1 VRQSDDWRDAGR
13 LGLAAGA
20 TETREKKSMETAMKM
35 LSRMK
40 VGLVA
45 GTVVLA
51 LALPALAEGK
61 EGKKKEEIKLSD
73 CPAAVQQTIKDN
85 AGSGEIL
92 EVEKSAKKGAVVY
105 EAEVKKADGKKV
117 DIKVAA
123 DGKLIEIEAAE
134 DGDHQDKDEK
144 GNKDKD
150 DDDKDND
157 KE

>member
-1 VRQSDDWRDAGR
+1 
-13 LGLAAGA
+13 
-20 TETREKKSMETAMKM
+20 MKM
-35 LSRMK
+35 LNRMK

-61 EGKKKEEIKLSD
+61 EGKEGKKKEEIKLTD

-85 AGSGEIL
+85 AGGGEIL

-105 EAEVKKADGKKV
+105 AAEVKKADGKKI

-134 DGDHQDKDEK
+134 DGDHQDNDEK
-144 GNKDKD
+144 GNKDD
-150 DDDKDND
+150 NDNDNDND
-157 KE
+157 KDGE

>member
-1 VRQSDDWRDAGR
+1 
-13 LGLAAGA
+13 
-20 TETREKKSMETAMKM
+20 METAMKM
-35 LSRMK
+35 LNRMK

-61 EGKKKEEIKLSD
+61 EGKEGKKKEEIKLTD
-73 CPAAVQQTIKDN
+73 CPAAVQKTIKDN

-92 EVEKSAKKGAVVY
+92 EVEKCAKKDAVVY

-123 DGKLIEIEAAE
+123 DGKLIEIEAADE
-134 DGDHQDKDEK
+134 GDHQDNDEK
-144 GNKDKD
+144 DNDNDKD
-150 DDDKDND
+150 DGEDDSK
-157 KE
+157 